1 MASTSAQSR
10 DVRISDGS
18 FVFSGG
24 VDSSRV
30 TTAQTQANSDGLPR
44 NMLSWAINA
53 TVRGGG
59 ITQRPGI
66 EYLCT
71 VVGGSQLYQGGWLYN
86 PIGDSN
92 PHLMLSISGNIYR
105 VRVDTNNSVQNLT
118 TLQPVDFRGKQIAN
132 PPLEPQA
139 YFTQSQEFMVIQA
152 GDFGKPGAPI
162 FVAPNGKAYVGTNPL
177 FYDGVQIWRSK
188 GIFTV
193 APSNPNNMN
202 ELPPATTM
210 TDYQGHIWY
219 ATDNIF
225 TAGDIVG
232 DQASG
237 TAAYIYRDAVLKV
250 SENPLALGGD
260 GFALPTNARTI
271 RAMRSPIEL
280 DATFGQGN
288 MMIGTR
294 NSIYRIQVPTNR
306 AAWIAATANNQPL
319 LTLAQQKFGFLGD
332 RALVSH
338 NSDIFYKSMDGTRSF
353 ALALRYFNEWGNV
366 PISRNVDRLEQFND
380 RSLMKYSSG
389 IEMDNRIIFTE
400 LPYQSPVGPAFT
412 ALSVLDLDL
421 ISTIQEKRAPA
432 WDGAWQGLD
441 ILQLFEGDFGGLQ
454 RAFAVVYARKD
465 STIQIWEIS
474 NSNRFE
480 NNDNRVMWVAE
491 FPSYNWQRDNELKTL
506 EGGDIFIDRLFGQV
520 VIRVEYRIDSD
531 PCWRLWHVFEQ
542 CAARSSCEDTQNP
555 ACYPAQEIPYGE
567 QFRSSLTLPAP
578 TIGCETMTGRP
589 ANVGYQFQ
597 VRLIIT
603 GFCRIRGILLHAI
616 PTMKT
621 PGEQLVC

>member
-1 MASTSAQSR
+1 
-10 DVRISDGS
+10 
-18 FVFSGG
+18 
-24 VDSSRV
+24 
-30 TTAQTQANSDGLPR
+30 
-44 NMLSWAINA
+44 MLSWLVNG

-59 ITQRPGI
+59 ILQRPGW

-71 VVGGSQLYQGGWLYN
+71 VAGGQQVYQGGWMYS

-105 VRVDTNNSVQNLT
+105 VRVDTDNSVENMTLT
-118 TLQPVDFRGKQIAN
+118 QPIDFRGQPIAN
-132 PPLEPQA
+132 PPLQPQA
-139 YFTQSQEFMVIQA
+139 YFVQSEEFMVIQA
-152 GDFGKPGAPI
+152 GDYGQPGAP
-162 FVAPNGKAYVGTNPL
+162 VHLGPTKAYVGTLPL
-177 FYDGVQIWRSK
+177 FYDGVRIWRST
-188 GIFTV
+188 GIVTIFS
-193 APSNPNNMN
+193 PPIN

-210 TDYQGHIWY
+210 ADYQGHIWY
-219 ATDNIF
+219 ATDNVF

-237 TAAYIYRDAVLKV
+237 TAAYNYRDAVLKV
-250 SENPLALGGD
+250 TENPIALRGD

-280 DATFGQGN
+280 DATLGQGN
-288 MMIGTR
+288 MLVGTR

-306 AAWIAATANNQPL
+306 TDWIAATANNQPL

-332 RALVSH
+332 RCLVSH
-338 NSDIFYKSMDGTRSF
+338 NSDLFYKSMDGSRSF
-353 ALALRYFNEWGNV
+353 ALAVRYFTQWGNV
-366 PISRNVDRLEQFND
+366 PISRNVDRLLQFND

-421 ISTIQEKRAPA
+421 ISTLQDKHPPA
-432 WDGAWQGLD
+432 WDGAWLGLD
-441 ILQLFEGDFGGLQ
+441 VLQLFEGDFGGRQ
-454 RAFAVVYARKD
+454 RAFAVVYSRVAHN
-465 STIQIWEIS
+465 IQIWEVS
-474 NSNRFE
+474 QDARA
-480 NNDNRVMWVAE
+480 DNVDTRVTWAAE
-491 FPSYNWQRDNELKTL
+491 FPSYNWQRDYELKTL
-506 EGGDIFIDRLFGQV
+506 DGGDIWIDRLFGKV
-520 VIRVEYRIDSD
+520 TIRVEYRVDSD
-531 PCWRLWHVFEQ
+531 PCWRLWHIFEQ

-555 ACYPAQEIPYGE
+555 ACYPNQEIPYGE
-567 QFRSSLTLPAP
+567 QFRSSMTLPAP

-589 ANVGYQFQ
+589 VNVGYQFQ

-603 GFCRIRGILLHAI
+603 GWCRIRGILLHAI

-621 PGEQLVC
+621 LGEQLVC